1 MKPAL
6 VLVSHGSPEV
16 EFNAAFLKVVDTV
29 KTRRPEWAVTG
40 GFLERARPA
49 FQDLLADALAAGH
62 SPVAVVPCFLF
73 PGGHTEDDI
82 PARIAEARRRAPGAD
97 VRYGRTLAEHPDVA
111 AILMDEIPIGAMNEG
126 KSVVV
131 LVAAGSIAVH
141 NREAV
146 ERLVVAIRRDTGLS
160 TRFGYLDQG
169 EPLITEV
176 LSEALKA
183 RPPHLVVLP
192 CLLFPG
198 VYLRSLK
205 RIVEGFKM
213 SYTSMQIRVGAP
225 FGEDPRLAGVI
236 EAEAARVFAG
246 GPAAAGGATA

>member
-6 VLVSHGSPEV
+6 VLVSHGSPEA
-16 EFNAAFLKVVDTV
+16 EFNQAFLKVVDAV
-29 KTRRPEWAVTG
+29 RARRPEWRVEG

-49 FQDLLADALAAGH
+49 FADMLADVLAAGDA
-62 SPVAVVPCFLF
+62 PVAVVPCFLF
-73 PGGHTEDDI
+73 PGGHTEDDV
-82 PARIAEARRRAPGAD
+82 PAQIASVARRFPGVS
-97 VRYGRTLAEHPDVA
+97 VRYGRTLAEHADMA
-111 AILMDEIPIGAMNEG
+111 ALLMDEIPVEALNEG
-126 KSVVV
+126 KSIVV

-146 ERLVVAIRRDTGLS
+146 ERLVVALRSATGLS

-169 EPLITEV
+169 EPALTDV
-176 LSEALKA
+176 LAEAIKA

-198 VYLRSLK
+198 FYLRSLK

-213 SYTSMQIRVGAP
+213 TYTSMQIKVGAP
-225 FGEDPRLAGVI
+225 FGGDPRMAGLI
-236 EAEAARVFAG
+236 EAEARRLLG
-246 GPAAAGGATA
+246 

>member
-1 MKPAL
+1 MTGARPAV
-6 VLVSHGSPEV
+6 VLVSHGSPEA
-16 EFNAAFLKVVDTV
+16 EFNAAFLKVVDV
-29 KTRRPEWAVTG
+29 VRDRRPEWRVEG

-49 FQDLLADALAAGH
+49 FADVLADVLAAGDT
-62 SPVAVVPCFLF
+62 PVAVVPCFLF

-82 PARIAEARRRAPGAD
+82 PARIAEAKRRAPAAD

-111 AILMDEIPIGAMNEG
+111 AILMDEIPAAALNEA
-126 KSVVV
+126 KSVLV

-146 ERLVVAIRRDTGLS
+146 ERLVAALRTQTGLS

-169 EPLITEV
+169 EPLVTDV
-176 LSEALKA
+176 LAEAVRS

-198 VYLRSLK
+198 VYLRSVK
-205 RIVEGFKM
+205 RIVEGFR
-213 SYTSMQIRVGAP
+213 SSSTSMQIRVGAP
-225 FGEDPRLAGVI
+225 FGEDPRLAAVI
-236 EAEAARVFAG
+236 ESEARRVLA
-246 GPAAAGGATA
+246 

>member
-1 MKPAL
+1 VKPAL
-6 VLVSHGSPEV
+6 VLVSHGSPEA
-16 EFNAAFLKVVDTV
+16 EFNAAFLKVVDV
-29 KTRRPEWAVTG
+29 VRDRRPEWRVEG

-49 FQDLLADALAAGH
+49 FTDVLADVLAAGH
-62 SPVAVVPCFLF
+62 APVAVVPCFLF
-73 PGGHTEDDI
+73 PGNHTDDDI
-82 PARIAEARRRAPGAD
+82 PARIAEATRRVPGAD

-111 AILMDEIPIGAMNEG
+111 GILMDEIPAAALNEG
-126 KSVVV
+126 KSILV

-146 ERLVVAIRRDTGLS
+146 ERLVAALRTQTGLS

-169 EPLITEV
+169 EPLATEV

-183 RPPHLVVLP
+183 RPPHLIVLP

-205 RIVEGFKM
+205 RIVEGFRM
-213 SYTSMQIRVGAP
+213 SYSMMQIKLGAP

-236 EAEAARVFAG
+236 EAEARRVMA
-246 GPAAAGGATA
+246 